1 MVPNSDKN
9 MLNKS
14 FSSHD
19 VDLKSNQTISLR
31 DENLIPRG
39 DEFVRGSHGLDT
51 GEGVSF
57 LLSILW
63 KLNQYY
69 KKKKK
74 NCI

>member
-1 MVPNSDKN
+1 MVPNSDDN

-19 VDLKSNQTISLR
+19 VDLESKQTISLR
-31 DENLIPRG
+31 DQNLIPGG

-51 GEGVSF
+51 GGVSF

-74 NCI
+74 L